1 MITRRRHNLPWQT
14 VVGSLFIE
22 TVKDLHLKLYGDFG
36 LDAAQELLA
45 LLKGRGRRSSRVF
58 IHTGNLKGIDPS
70 GKALFKDKCRVFHG
84 ESASLIFTGENAV
97 HLAPEE
103 SMVG

>member
-1 MITRRRHNLPWQT
+1 MANNFKILTHRN
-14 VVGSLFIE
+14 GSN
-22 TVKDLHLKLYGDFG
+22 LHLKLYGEFDR
-36 LDAAQELLA
+36 DAAQKLLA

-58 IHTGNLKGIDPS
+58 IHTSSLKAIDPS
-70 GKALFKDKCRVFHG
+70 GKALFKDKRRVFHG